1 MGGALQSLR
10 ERAIRDPSQLAE
22 LIAVEPVQDAN
33 GFTGYR
39 ITPKTDDPLFAQLG
53 LQPGDI
59 VTEVNGVRIE
69 NPQQGMAVLRKLM
82 NASEINLTVIRN
94 GEPVQV
100 QQRIGG

>member
-1 MGGALQSLR
+1 MPGAWPGFLSSAFWSHPLPR
-10 ERAIRDPSQLAE
+10 ECRS
-22 LIAVEPVQDAN
+22 
-33 GFTGYR
+33 
-39 ITPKTDDPLFAQLG
+39 
-53 LQPGDI
+53 QPGDI